1 MHKFDALSITFA
13 RLGIILSSLARA
25 IGQQI
30 CVQFNFFIIF
40 RYLNILL
47 YRVPFS
53 PTPRYSLNTDKVG
66 SKPEFLKFVGPRGQK
81 IMRSA
86 SNVSNAGPHV
96 RQTFLNDAFTFL
108 TEVRNAGHIVNTG
121 TRLVYSEFV
130 TALNT

>member
-13 RLGIILSSLARA
+13 RLGIILSGLAKA

-30 CVQFNFFIIF
+30 CVQFNFFVIF

-53 PTPRYSLNTDKVG
+53 PTPRYSFNTDKVG

-86 SNVSNAGPHV
+86 SNVGNAKKGKQDNFIAN
-96 RQTFLNDAFTFL
+96 RKFTSCYIKIIKRG
-108 TEVRNAGHIVNTG
+108 VGH
-121 TRLVYSEFV
+121 Y
-130 TALNT
+130 